1 MVKVGDTA
9 ILKVSNEEV
18 FVLEIIPQ
26 MVPANME
33 IKGTVSPLGNQVT
46 VRRPIM
52 GQDGVKHLIET
63 FFMTEL
69 ETRDERMTRE
79 LAERDMLRKKMG
91 LGDEAE
97 AMTGQVN

>member
-9 ILKVSNEEV
+9 ILKCSNEEV
-18 FVLEIIPQ
+18 FVLSIDPQ
-26 MVPANME
+26 MVP
-33 IKGTVSPLGNQVT
+33 KGVQVGDNPLGNQIT
-46 VRRPIM
+46 VRRPVLT
-52 GQDGVKHLIET
+52 QDGVKHVVEQ
-63 FFMTEL
+63 FFAVEL

-91 LGDEAE
+91 LGDEPE